1 MARIFQHFLL
11 RGTGPT
17 SSHRR
22 LLPLGPTL
30 RAKPTPRALF
40 PGAEAGLGERRG
52 RAGSGIFRR
61 AAGAGGV
68 PGQGTRAESQEA
80 ALRLGF

>member
-40 PGAEAGLGERRG
+40 PGAEAGLGARRG

-61 AAGAGGV
+61 EAGAGV